1 MIIIKYM
8 CHMVTTNQKCIIDIQ
23 TKNGNEGKNNM
34 KGSHQSQV
42 EQNKEEK
49 YYKNNPK
56 SITTWQ

>member
-1 MIIIKYM
+1 
-8 CHMVTTNQKCIIDIQ
+8 MVTTNQKCIIDIQ